1 MTGKEIK
8 YIIERSGIRTN
19 AFAEKMGISPQ
30 SLNSIFLS
38 PDVKSGTIELV
49 AKVLGVPVGE
59 LYGDDTK
66 IINHQEVKD
75 IGDNNNINLV
85 FNSLRNR
92 DEQIDRLLTIIEK
105 LQQK

>member
-1 MTGKEIK
+1 MTGKELK
-8 YIIERSGIRTN
+8 AIIERKGIRMN
-19 AFAEKMGISPQ
+19 AVAEQLGITPQ
-30 SLNSIFLS
+30 ALNSLFNS
-38 PDVKSGTIELV
+38 PDIKSGTVEKI

-66 IINHQEVKD
+66 IISHQEVKD

>member
-49 AKVLGVPVGE
+49 AKVLGVPVGGRPARYSRRYNLAGSRTLATQRNDRH
-59 LYGDDTK
+59 LYQTRHPK
-66 IINHQEVKD
+66 SRCSQPPRH
-75 IGDNNNINLV
+75 
-85 FNSLRNR
+85 
-92 DEQIDRLLTIIEK
+92 
-105 LQQK
+105 